1 MAWRKKKKETERPHK
16 LFPIQNYIALPP
28 YTIMQRVHYRHLP
41 SSQDATQIK
50 VVLCHCERTYIF
62 IFDQYQKETLFI
74 RHLKADKRKWYQE
87 GESDPS
93 DIILSNV

>member
-28 YTIMQRVHYRHLP
+28 YTNMQRVHYRHLP

-50 VVLCHCERTYIF
+50 VVLCHCEPYVYFYI
-62 IFDQYQKETLFI
+62 
-74 RHLKADKRKWYQE
+74 RSVSKR
-87 GESDPS
+87 
-93 DIILSNV
+93 DIIHQTPQGR